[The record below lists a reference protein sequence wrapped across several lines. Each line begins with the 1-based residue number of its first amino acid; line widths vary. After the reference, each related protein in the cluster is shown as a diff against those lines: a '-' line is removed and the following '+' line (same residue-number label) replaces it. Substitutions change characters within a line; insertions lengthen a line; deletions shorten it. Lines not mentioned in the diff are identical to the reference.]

1 MALDQQLPSSDV
13 DPPGRG
19 PVPGRPAPAGNGIAA
34 AEAGYAAALA
44 AVLQVDRVPVD
55 GNFFDDLGADS
66 MLMARF
72 CARVRKTA
80 ELPAVSMTDV
90 YRFPSVRG
98 LARATA
104 VPVPSPVEDGFAEVL
119 AAVLQ
124 VDRVPVDGN
133 FFDDLGADSMS
144 MTRFCA
150 RVRKR
155 GDLPPVA
162 ITDVYRHPTVAALA
176 AALPAAETAPPAG
189 PPAAV
194 APAQSPA
201 RARSARYVVCGALQ
215 AMTFVA
221 YAYAAALGF
230 ELGFDWISEGDGLV
244 SDYLR
249 SAAVGIAYFLVVC
262 LLPVAAKWL
271 LVGRWTPRRFPVWSL
286 AYYRFWVVKTLV
298 TANPLVLFAGSPV
311 YPLYLRLLGAR
322 IGRDAVI
329 HSRRVP
335 VCADLFTAGDGT
347 VIRKDSFFGCYRARA
362 GWIETGP
369 VTLGRDV
376 LVSEMTVLDIGT
388 AMGDA
393 AQLGHAS
400 SLQVGQS
407 VPAGEHWGGSPAE
420 RTGTEFLR
428 VAPLPPSR
436 RRKATYAAL
445 QLLNLALVYLPLSFG
460 ALAVLLDEVPWLAAL
475 LDPSHV
481 VFTSWSFYGTA
492 LAVSVVFYFG
502 LLLLR
507 LGFVLTVPRLLDRWL
522 RPDEVHPLYGW
533 HYGVHRAQSRFSNDR
548 FLTALFGDSSY
559 IVPYLR
565 GIGYHLTPVVQSG
578 SNFGTDV
585 KHESPFLVTVGTGTV
600 CASELS
606 ILNAHYSSTSFRLTR
621 ASIGAHNFL
630 GNMIAY
636 PAGSRTRDDCLLATK
651 VMVPVDGPL
660 REGVGLLGSPS
671 FEIPRTVERDSRF
684 VQMAHAPDV
693 PRRLAAKNRHN
704 LVTIGISLLTHWFFA
719 FVTFVVGF
727 ITADLYQRWGATAV
741 AASTVV
747 LLVFTIL
754 YAALVE
760 RASTGFRGLRPAYCS
775 IYDKQFWRVERFFKH
790 TADAHIVLNGTPF
803 KAPVLRLLGMRVGR
817 RLFDDGCGFAEK
829 NLVAIGDDV
838 TLNLGSNLQ
847 CHSQEDYAFKSD
859 RITVGS
865 RCTVGVGALVHYGV
879 TIGDG
884 AEVAAD
890 SFLMKGEEMPA
901 DACWGGNPA
910 REMRPAEPPVVL
922 PRPRAHADGP
932 RSGAPPAAAVGP
944 ASGPRGRHREVHRP
958 RRAEAMRRGAA
969 G

>member
-1 MALDQQLPSSDV
+1 MSLDQQLPPTDV
-13 DPPGRG
+13 DSLGRG
-19 PVPGRPAPAGNGIAA
+19 VAA
-34 AEAGYAAALA
+34 AECGYAAALA
-44 AVLQVDRVPVD
+44 AVLAVDEVPVD
-55 GNFFDDLGADS
+55 SHFFDDLGADS

-72 CARVRKTA
+72 CARVRKVPD
-80 ELPAVSMTDV
+80 LPAVSMTDV

-98 LARATA
+98 LAREKAASVST
-104 VPVPSPVEDGFAEVL
+104 PVEDGFAEVL
-119 AAVLQ
+119 AGVLD
-124 VDRVPVDGN
+124 VDRVPVDAH

-150 RVRKR
+150 KVRKR

-162 ITDVYRHPTVAALA
+162 ITDVYRHPTVASLA
-176 AALPAAETAPPAG
+176 AALAVTGTAAAPT
-189 PPAAV
+189 PPEPVEA
-194 APAQSPA
+194 APAQGSA
-201 RARSARYVVCGALQ
+201 RARSVRYVVCGAAQ
-215 AMTFVA
+215 AATFVG

-230 ELGFDWISEGDGLV
+230 QLGFDWISEGDGLL

-249 SAAVGIAYFLVVC
+249 SAAVGSAYFLVVC
-262 LLPVAAKWL
+262 LFPVVAKWL
-271 LVGRWTPRRFPVWSL
+271 LVGRWTPRRFPVWGL

-311 YPLYLRLLGAR
+311 YPLYLRMLGAR

-335 VCADLFTAGDGT
+335 VCADLFTAGQDA
-347 VIRKDSFFGCYRARA
+347 VIRKDSFFLCYRARA

-369 VTLGRDV
+369 VTLGDGV

-388 AMGDA
+388 SMGDG

-400 SLQVGQS
+400 SLHVGQS

-428 VAPLPPSR
+428 VPPLPPSR
-436 RRKATYAAL
+436 RRKVTYAAL
-445 QLLNLALVYLPLSFG
+445 QLLTLALVYLPLSFG
-460 ALAVLLDEVPWLAAL
+460 ALATLLDAIPWLAAL

-492 LAVSVVFYFG
+492 LVVSAVFYFG
-502 LLLLR
+502 FLFLR
-507 LGFVLTVPRLLDRWL
+507 LVSVLTVPRLLDRWL
-522 RPDEVHPLYGW
+522 RPDRVYPLYGW
-533 HYGVHRAQSRFSNDR
+533 HYGVHRAQSRLSNDK

-606 ILNAHYSSTSFRLTR
+606 LLNAHYSSSSFRLTR
-621 ASIGAHNFL
+621 ATIGAHNFL

-636 PAGSRTRDDCLLATK
+636 PAGSRTRDNCLLATK
-651 VMVPVDGPL
+651 VMVPVDGPI
-660 REGVGLLGSPS
+660 REDVGLLGSPS
-671 FEIPRTVERDSRF
+671 FEIPRTVERDSHF
-684 VQMAHAPDV
+684 VQRAHAPDV

-704 LVTIGISLLTHWFFA
+704 LATIGFSLLSHWFFA

-727 ITADLYQRWGATAV
+727 VTADLYQAWGARAV
-741 AASTVV
+741 AASTVF
-747 LLVFTIL
+747 LLVFVVL
-754 YAALVE
+754 YSVLVE

-775 IYDKQFWRVERFFKH
+775 IYDKQFWQVERFFKH
-790 TADAHIVLNGTPF
+790 TADAIIVLNGTPF
-803 KAPVLRLLGMRVGR
+803 KAPVLRLLGMRVGK

-829 NLVAIGDDV
+829 NLVSIGDDV
-838 TLNLGSNLQ
+838 TFNLGSNLQ

-859 RITVGS
+859 RIAVGS
-865 RCTVGVGALVHYGV
+865 RCTVGVGALVHYG
-879 TIGDG
+879 TSIGDG

-890 SFLMKGEEMPA
+890 AFLMKGEEMPA
-901 DACWGGNPA
+901 DARWGGNPA
-910 REMRPAEPPVVL
+910 RDMRLEEPRLPVPRQPTAVGGPRPADA
-922 PRPRAHADGP
+922 RPATVAR
-932 RSGAPPAAAVGP
+932 P
-944 ASGPRGRHREVHRP
+944 ASGVRGRLRAAPRP
-958 RRAEAMRRGAA
+958 RRAAAMRRGAS